1 MRCLCVCS
9 CALLLWGALSLPG
22 AAASKAE
29 KKPRM
34 SMAERREAARQAA
47 EERREQARQRAEE
60 RRLNK
65 RTKAEKEADE
75 QAAQQAEARRR
86 HEEERPLAEEAA
98 RRAQAEGDRRRS
110 AADHE
115 HAEAVRD
122 RLENRKAALARFDV
136 AGGEEWTVHTDGLK
150 AFRLLDEAQQYVRLA
165 AEDAAEAKLFAEE
178 AEDDTVILVS
188 KGGHLMVKATNAD
201 SLLPTIGDL
210 RDAPEG
216 DETAA
221 AFDTRVKASVYLKNA
236 AEARGLIRVRTRRKE
251 EFWVLYRE
259 LLELASPPEREE
271 HPEEEEKA
279 PAEEEDAPRDTYEY
293 GDDLV

>member
-1 MRCLCVCS
+1 
-9 CALLLWGALSLPG
+9 
-22 AAASKAE
+22 
-29 KKPRM
+29 M
-34 SMAERREAARQAA
+34 SMAERKEAARQAA

-60 RRLNK
+60 RRLNN

-75 QAAQQAEARRR
+75 QAAQQAEALRR
-86 HEEERPLAEEAA
+86 HEAEQAGAEEEA
-98 RRAQAEGDRRRS
+98 RRARAEGDRRRR
-110 AADHE
+110 AAEHE

-122 RLENRKAALARFDV
+122 RLEKRKAALARFDV
-136 AGGEEWTVHTDGLK
+136 ARGEEWTVHTGGLK

-178 AEDDTVILVS
+178 AEDDTMILVS
-188 KGGHLMVKATNAD
+188 KGGHLVVKATNAD

-210 RDAPEG
+210 RDVPEG

-221 AFDTRVKASVYLKNA
+221 AFDTRAKASAYLKKV
-236 AEARGLIRVRTRRKE
+236 AEARGLIRVLTRRKE

-259 LLELASPPEREE
+259 LLELADPPEREAL
-271 HPEEEEKA
+271 PEEEEA
-279 PAEEEDAPRDTYEY
+279 PAEAEEEPRDTDEY